1 MSIIFQSIL
10 GGIAIF
16 FLVQNIRKFIG
27 GDTSYALGKFFATF
41 IIWAGVLFFAL
52 FPNLARVISLTLHI
66 GENLNTLIFIGF
78 VIVFLFL
85 FRLLRAIEKLEKDIT
100 KLVRNNTLDTCKDEK

>member
-85 FRLLRAIEKLEKDIT
+85 FRLLRAIEKLERDIT
-100 KLVRNNTLDTCKDEK
+100 SFVRADAIQRTKKHK

>member
-41 IIWAGVLFFAL
+41 VIWAGVLFFAL